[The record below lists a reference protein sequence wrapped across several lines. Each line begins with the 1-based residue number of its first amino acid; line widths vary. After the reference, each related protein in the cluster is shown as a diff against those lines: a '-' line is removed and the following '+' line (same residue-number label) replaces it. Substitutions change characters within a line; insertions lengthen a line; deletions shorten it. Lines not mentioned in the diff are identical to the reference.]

1 MKRWQD
7 RGEVADSDEED
18 LELSIESS
26 AETPPRKR
34 PRLDQVS
41 GVTDI
46 ASGKDSPPDDEDE
59 IAWLPAADAPTSSS
73 RAHIPAPPDKTISEA
88 VRTASGADSSD
99 EDELPDVGQ
108 IFAAKPQDNRD
119 ASRSRASSSL
129 SERSVSPPTDFQLP
143 DRPVSSHSESGQAAL
158 DHLAAVDDDLVSARR
173 SLRARKDIQLHP
185 YLLEKAKYQRQFM
198 ERGLKPVRLVQS
210 DTQQQ
215 SDGTPSDPSS
225 SQPTLPSSSPAV
237 SDIRVTPERTTIPP
251 TSTNRSIASPHKAQ
265 HLPVELHQRLKRR
278 KLHHQGPSASSSI
291 DTAVPQPVFDQF
303 AIPPSPPKTSS
314 TQSSAEEES
323 RHVCRSPPRF
333 KFPPGFTP
341 QPLPTPVLSSDA
353 RRAIADELSDPESL
367 PRTTRRNQLVRH
379 DSTPVTSSLE
389 DDSEVESEAELEA
402 QRLQRERR
410 RIKGVLPASW
420 LKIDMHQQRQK
431 PADLALQST
440 RPRSNTLSPEKAE
453 PRKGVARRVSGR
465 LQGGSVV
472 GKELIEPDGAESDNS
487 AGMIDI
493 VPTNAGVS
501 PDRQRFSLPPGSTN
515 NDDLMENDFVDPM
528 LAASSRRAQQTQ
540 RKSLRQPRITTAL
553 RQGARRNDESS
564 EERSRSGEPAT
575 VRVQTGRASRLPFKR
590 RSHPRKDSSVQ
601 LSIVDAP
608 RSPGTRDVQLPQFVR
623 LALRQSHRTQN
634 QGRHG
639 PHDKVIRLTTSDD
652 TAEADSVLRAW
663 RQGML
668 LPRHE
673 PIIIS
678 DQEWATSKENS
689 NHREPLG
696 ERSPN
701 PQGFEPSS
709 TNETTASKP
718 HALPNPAA
726 HSVRQTRY
734 KQMRWPDAPKS
745 AKTAI
750 HNQSRPRREASEGQ
764 LRKKKSSTRRYTR
777 TLRAAQLETAQHD
790 FDVHHREE
798 AFERR
803 MQCLTEN
810 VALPQRH
817 AQSSEFRIARYLY
830 GNDQQDQFR
839 TETDQT
845 GPFTTAT
852 EHQTA
857 VTLPRRPRKSRPQ
870 RMNAEAREYRQPN
883 ELTEI
888 DATNNDDGQD
898 ALGISGPVLHGF
910 GPFGSRYPVDFN
922 IEPLPLGLFFQADT
936 VIGSGELA
944 EALDLSNQ
952 DLDHPR
958 SQSHY
963 DSADQGRG
971 WGVWNEDVA
980 ADFSRVT
987 VEATNALHS
996 LQANSG
1002 SADVNPACEFADQN
1016 VNTSLRSVV
1025 KYCSQSVYFAD
1036 AVDRQHFAE
1045 SLCRLVND
1053 VLEIV
1058 EEYET
1063 DVSLSAKTLNKTRQY
1078 LVILAAVAKQVTSH
1092 PTVSKGTND
1101 RASDVLS
1108 NTASSLSKN
1117 CIADQFEQLRK
1128 DYEIC
1133 RDGALLEE
1141 GIPGSAW
1148 ALSSLVILINSLRTL
1163 GSDAN
1168 FWLVISA
1175 AFASNIQEY
1184 SAVNDFERQWHCLFT
1199 ILPAL
1204 DIDSRGVPQHSARG
1218 RSSEA
1223 WTIPKACILRTFELY
1238 GTSSRIRGFTV
1249 NDYIRTL
1256 LSRCCCLVEKW
1267 HWWRSEPILNTI
1279 FDFFSSRSLGFLH
1292 NEESRG
1298 PLKFLEELSS
1308 QPLLEVLPSD
1318 RSFHIFV
1325 KLLIKSFL
1333 QMRDNHVYDG
1343 RKIAGL
1349 AWRFIP
1355 SHGRTYNKDMDLKQ
1369 SDLDALQNHHD
1380 LLVALYYALPRV
1392 HRPKADLLRDLVDHT
1407 ESHRKACDVNVR
1419 AWANLTAFQAS
1430 ISESLDTMQPLSEWF
1445 QALVRAAVNQYRLAK
1460 SEAEHEFEEARKEGS
1475 TSDEVRL
1482 QAVIASNQRPIAA
1495 TLVNALAGL
1504 KRALQSAR
1512 DVSSVRYLVKTT
1524 QFWTVLNL
1532 FDPSQR
1538 RLLNAMLEAV
1548 QVMDTA
1554 LEMDEKLSPTVE
1566 SQTLSED
1573 SQEFGDISALQEF
1586 AAHDSTT
1593 PSSLLEAVAD
1603 TLVMPVGQFVSNVFG
1618 ADSAPDESLLQRVIS
1633 VWVSIANR
1641 LVKSSVKDWSAFLD
1655 EYSPQSW
1662 AQMRNTSQWRKY
1674 TPYFMARVVQQ
1685 PSFPGDESVAGK
1697 VLIAWILSLVEREAS
1712 LKFQHT
1718 LTAALLNHCKGERLL
1733 QNLPFAEDRAGQ
1745 FNITLSELRQ
1755 RRLALLSSLLSNM
1768 RESLVDAHWNHKRSV
1783 VESRNMYAAV
1793 LRQLMQAM
1801 KQNYQE
1807 LHMEK
1812 ESEVADATA
1821 QGSYVEFVQHVVSLL
1836 QQHTSDICKV
1846 DPFFTDSNAF
1856 PLPVRDPTYVVGK
1869 LKRYSPRLGEA
1880 KSRKELAVFMQ
1891 TVSERAAADGQQQY
1905 LAEQLFEA
1913 MKATPE
1919 GSSSTAPSLRH
1930 VLLTSMFPAYISTT
1944 FATTCGYILA
1954 IPMLKACKQVA
1965 IDLIYKVELGN
1976 DHSVLVATESV
1987 TAVLHSINGQ
1997 CQTALAHAGL
2007 SEIANV
2013 MHVLAIM
2020 FDVCSSVLQLASVVQ
2035 HATSH
2040 GRDLLQL
2047 LRTLQR
2053 QSRSI
2058 EQVLDGAIDSDYLAC
2073 AARGPSPWPDTEE
2086 FVRKQIYESL
2096 NNWQDVDGRVFL
2108 RRGNS
2113 LKEVVVRL
2121 GHADEERTSLRQ
2133 SIRNFR
2139 ARYEATFA
2147 PRQRKVQVAC
2157 EDGVVFLAG
2166 LTILAAYA
2174 LHRCNALNLP
2184 IPNSL
2189 SAFIVALPP
2198 LAGIVLESL
2207 ISFQYQHAAKGRIQ
2221 NSKVFQSV
2229 NALFLVYEAVVATL
2243 AGTHIMPVGGLWC
2256 PLHDKWSEMFRNK
2269 DSQAIRSIQDAFACC
2284 GFASTKDMAW
2294 PFPDNKHGSDACV
2307 VRFERD
2313 TACLNP
2319 WRHEEQKIAIMLLVV
2334 PVVLFVTPGF
2344 GFDASWLPSTLR
2356 LPTED
2361 NQSSDR
2367 SRPALL
2373 FRDVENE
2380 GEVDSLRDEVARLN
2394 KDSNLATE
2402 EFGLRPSFKSMRMGG
2417 PEIDIPRS
2425 C

>member
-7 RGEVADSDEED
+7 RGEVADSDEEE

-26 AETPPRKR
+26 AETPLSKR
-34 PRLDQVS
+34 PRLDQAS
-41 GVTDI
+41 GITEI
-46 ASGKDSPPDDEDE
+46 ASGEDLEPSNYGAETDDEDE
-59 IAWLPAADAPTSSS
+59 IAWLPAKVATTYGRKGKPVPVPVNATASSS
-73 RAHIPAPPDKTISEA
+73 RAHTIERYEGDKLVPMIPAPPDKTIYEA
-88 VRTASGADSSD
+88 VRNTANSPVNGWLERNTDLEDVKPGLSIESPLAAPLLACAAHSSD
-99 EDELPDVGQ
+99 EDELPDVSQ
-108 IFAAKPQDNRD
+108 IFAAKRQDSRY
-119 ASRSRASSSL
+119 ASRSSTSSSL
-129 SERSVSPPTDFQLP
+129 SERSVSPPTDSRLP
-143 DRPVSSHSESGQAAL
+143 DRPVASHSEFGHAASFTTVGHEVVGVTV
-158 DHLAAVDDDLVSARR
+158 DDLAAIDNDLVSARR

-198 ERGLKPVRLVQS
+198 ERGLKPVRLVQP
-210 DTQQQ
+210 DTQRED
-215 SDGTPSDPSS
+215 DGTPSDPNS
-225 SQPTLPSSSPAV
+225 SQATLPSSSPAV
-237 SDIRVTPERTTIPP
+237 YGIGATSERTTIQP
-251 TSTNRSIASPHKAQ
+251 TSTDRFIALPYKAQ
-265 HLPVELHQRLKRR
+265 HSPVEFHQRLKRR
-278 KLHHQGPSASSSI
+278 KLHHQEPSASSSLN
-291 DTAVPQPVFDQF
+291 TPVSQPVTDQF
-303 AIPPSPPKTSS
+303 SIPPSPPKTSS
-314 TQSSAEEES
+314 TQSSVEEES
-323 RHVCRSPPRF
+323 RHVRRSPRMF

-341 QPLPTPVLSSDA
+341 QPLPTPVVSSDA
-353 RRAIADELSDPESL
+353 RRAIADESSDSDSP
-367 PRTTRRNQLVRH
+367 PRTTRRNQAAQL

-389 DDSEVESEAELEA
+389 DDSEVESEAELIA

-420 LKIDMHQQRQK
+420 LKIDMHQQQRSRTG
-431 PADLALQST
+431 DLALQYT
-440 RPRSNTLSPEKAE
+440 RPRSNTLSPEKDE

-465 LQGGSVV
+465 LQGGSVA
-472 GKELIEPDGAESDNS
+472 GEALTESDGAESDNS
-487 AGMIDI
+487 VEVIDI
-493 VPTNAGVS
+493 VQNNADVS
-501 PDRQRFSLPPGSTN
+501 LDRQRFSFAPGSTV

-528 LAASSRRAQQTQ
+528 LAGPSRRAQQTK
-540 RKSLRQPRITTAL
+540 RKSSRQPRINTAL
-553 RQGARRNDESS
+553 RHGARRNDKFS
-564 EERSRSGEPAT
+564 EERSRGVEPAT
-575 VRVQTGRASRLPFKR
+575 GRVQTERTSKLPFKR
-590 RSHPRKDSSVQ
+590 RSYPRKDSSVH

-608 RSPGTRDVQLPQFVR
+608 RSPRTRDVQLPQFVR

-673 PIIIS
+673 PIITS
-678 DQEWATSKENS
+678 DQEWATSKEIS

-709 TNETTASKP
+709 TNDTTASKP
-718 HALPNPAA
+718 HALPNSAA

-734 KQMRWPDAPKS
+734 KQTRLPHAPKS
-745 AKTAI
+745 AKTLI
-750 HNQSRPRREASEGQ
+750 HNQPRPRRKAIEGQ
-764 LRKKKSSTRRYTR
+764 LRRETSSRRYTC
-777 TLRAAQLETAQHD
+777 TLRSAQLETPQHD
-790 FDVHHREE
+790 FDIHHREE

-817 AQSSEFRIARYLY
+817 ARSSEFQIARYLY
-830 GNDQQDQFR
+830 GNDHQDQIQ

-845 GPFTTAT
+845 GPCITAADHHTTA
-852 EHQTA
+852 
-857 VTLPRRPRKSRPQ
+857 LPRRPRKSRPQ
-870 RMNAEAREYRQPN
+870 RLNTEARQYRQPS
-883 ELTEI
+883 ELPEI
-888 DATNNDDGQD
+888 DATNNDDEQD
-898 ALGISGPVLHGF
+898 ALEICGPVLHGF

-922 IEPLPLGLFFQADT
+922 IEPLPLGLSFQPDT
-936 VIGSGELA
+936 IIGSGELA
-944 EALDLSNQ
+944 ESLDLSNQ

-963 DSADQGRG
+963 GPADQDRG

-980 ADFSRVT
+980 ADFSRLT
-987 VEATNALHS
+987 VEATNALHR
-996 LQANSG
+996 LQATSA
-1002 SADVNPACEFADQN
+1002 SADIKQACDFADQN
-1016 VNTSLRSVV
+1016 VNNSLRSVV
-1025 KYCSQSVYFAD
+1025 KYCSSCVYFAD

-1053 VLEIV
+1053 VTDIV
-1058 EEYET
+1058 EECET
-1063 DVSLSAKTLNKTRQY
+1063 DISLSRKTLNKTRQY
-1078 LVILAAVAKQVTSH
+1078 MVILAALAKQVTYH
-1092 PTVSKGTND
+1092 PTVSKGTKD

-1108 NTASSLSKN
+1108 NTASNLSKN

-1128 DYEIC
+1128 DYESC
-1133 RDGALLEE
+1133 RNSALLQE
-1141 GIPGSAW
+1141 GIPASAW
-1148 ALSSLVILINSLRTL
+1148 ALSSLVILINSLRSF

-1184 SAVNDFERQWHCLFT
+1184 SAVNDFERQWHSLFT

-1204 DIDSRGVPQHSARG
+1204 DIDSRGVTQHSARS

-1292 NEESRG
+1292 KEESRG
-1298 PLKFLEELSS
+1298 PLNFLQKLGS
-1308 QPLLEVLPSD
+1308 QPSLEVLPSD

-1325 KLLIKSFL
+1325 KLLTTSFL

-1392 HRPKADLLRDLVDHT
+1392 HRPKADLVRDLVDHT
-1407 ESHRKACDVNVR
+1407 KSHRKACDVNVR

-1430 ISESLDTMQPLSEWF
+1430 ISEPWDTMQPLSEWF
-1445 QALVRAAVNQYRLAK
+1445 QVLVGAAVNQYRLAK
-1460 SEAEHEFEEARKEGS
+1460 SEAEHEFEEARRKGS
-1475 TSDEVRL
+1475 TSDEMRL

-1495 TLVNALAGL
+1495 TLVSALAGL
-1504 KRALQSAR
+1504 KQALQSAR
-1512 DVSSVRYLVKTT
+1512 EVSSVRYLVKTT
-1524 QFWTVLNL
+1524 QFWTVLGL

-1554 LEMDEKLSPTVE
+1554 LEMEEKLSSTVE
-1566 SQTLSED
+1566 SQNSSED

-1593 PSSLLEAVAD
+1593 PSSLLDAVAD
-1603 TLVMPVGQFVSNVFG
+1603 TLVMPVGHFVSNVCG
-1618 ADSAPDESLLQRVIS
+1618 ADSAPDESLLQRVIT

-1641 LVKSSVKDWSAFLD
+1641 LVRSSAKDWSAFLD
-1655 EYSPQSW
+1655 DYSPQSW

-1685 PSFPGDESVAGK
+1685 PTFAGDESVAQK
-1697 VLIAWILSLVEREAS
+1697 VLNAWILSLVEREAS

-1718 LTAALLNHCKGERLL
+1718 LTAALLNHCKDERLL
-1733 QNLPFAEDRAGQ
+1733 RDLPFAEDGAGQ

-1768 RESLVDAHWNHKRSV
+1768 RESLVEAHSNHNRST

-1807 LHMEK
+1807 LHIAK

-1821 QGSYVEFVQHVVSLL
+1821 QGSYIEFVQHVVSLL

-1846 DPFFTDSNAF
+1846 DTFFTDSNAF

-1869 LKRYSPRLGEA
+1869 LKRYSPRLDEA

-1919 GSSSTAPSLRH
+1919 ENSSTAPSLRY
-1930 VLLTSMFPAYISTT
+1930 VLFTSMFPAYINTT
-1944 FATTCGYILA
+1944 FATTCGWILA
-1954 IPMLKACKQVA
+1954 IPILEACKQVA

-1976 DHSVLVATESV
+1976 DHSVLVAVESV
-1987 TAVLHSINGQ
+1987 TAVLHSVNGQ

-2007 SEIANV
+2007 SEIAKV

-2020 FDVCSSVLQLASVVQ
+2020 FDVCSSVVQLASVVQ

-2047 LRTLQR
+2047 LRTLHR
-2053 QSRSI
+2053 HARSI
-2058 EQVLDGAIDSDYLAC
+2058 EQVLDGAIDSDYIAC
-2073 AARGPSPWPDTEE
+2073 AAGGPSPWPDTEE
-2086 FVRKQIYESL
+2086 FVGKQIYESL

-2108 RRGNS
+2108 RRGS
-2113 LKEVVVRL
+2113 LLKEVVVRL
-2121 GHADEERTSLRQ
+2121 GHAASERAGLRQ
-2133 SIRNFR
+2133 SIRNFK

-2157 EDGVVFLAG
+2157 EDV
-2166 LTILAAYA
+2166 
-2174 LHRCNALNLP
+2174 CE
-2184 IPNSL
+2184 L
-2189 SAFIVALPP
+2189 SQLMI
-2198 LAGIVLESL
+2198 
-2207 ISFQYQHAAKGRIQ
+2207 
-2221 NSKVFQSV
+2221 
-2229 NALFLVYEAVVATL
+2229 
-2243 AGTHIMPVGGLWC
+2243 
-2256 PLHDKWSEMFRNK
+2256 
-2269 DSQAIRSIQDAFACC
+2269 
-2284 GFASTKDMAW
+2284 
-2294 PFPDNKHGSDACV
+2294 
-2307 VRFERD
+2307 
-2313 TACLNP
+2313 
-2319 WRHEEQKIAIMLLVV
+2319 
-2334 PVVLFVTPGF
+2334 
-2344 GFDASWLPSTLR
+2344 
-2356 LPTED
+2356 
-2361 NQSSDR
+2361 
-2367 SRPALL
+2367 
-2373 FRDVENE
+2373 
-2380 GEVDSLRDEVARLN
+2380 
-2394 KDSNLATE
+2394 
-2402 EFGLRPSFKSMRMGG
+2402 
-2417 PEIDIPRS
+2417 
-2425 C
+2425 

>member
-7 RGEVADSDEED
+7 RGEVADSDEEEF
-18 LELSIESS
+18 ELSIESS

-41 GVTDI
+41 GITGI
-46 ASGKDSPPDDEDE
+46 TPERCSPPSNPGAETDDEDE
-59 IAWLPAADAPTSSS
+59 IAWLPAKVAVATTYGRKGKPVSTNATASSS
-73 RAHIPAPPDKTISEA
+73 HPRSVERYDGDKLVPVIPAPPDKTTLEA
-88 VRTASGADSSD
+88 VRNTATLPTNGWLEGNTDLEDIKPSLSIDSPLPDPPPASGADSND
-99 EDELPDVGQ
+99 EDELPDVSH
-108 IFAAKPQDNRD
+108 IFAAKCQDNRY
-119 ASRSRASSSL
+119 ASRSRASRSL
-129 SERSVSPPTDFQLP
+129 ADRSVSPATEFQFP
-143 DRPVSSHSESGQAAL
+143 NRPVTSPSESGQAAL
-158 DHLAAVDDDLVSARR
+158 FATVGEEVVGVTLDDLAAVHDDAASARR

-210 DTQQQ
+210 ETQREN
-215 SDGTPSDPSS
+215 DGTPSDLSS
-225 SQPTLPSSSPAV
+225 SQATLPSSNPAV
-237 SDIRVTPERTTIPP
+237 SDLGAASERTRVQPMSIH
-251 TSTNRSIASPHKAQ
+251 RSIASPHKAQ
-265 HLPVELHQRLKRR
+265 HLPVELHQQLKRR
-278 KLHHQGPSASSSI
+278 KLHHQGPSANSSL
-291 DTAVPQPVFDQF
+291 DTPVPEPVFDPF
-303 AIPPSPPKTSS
+303 SIPPSPAKTSS

-323 RHVCRSPPRF
+323 RHMRRSSPSF

-341 QPLPTPVLSSDA
+341 QPLPTPVISSDA
-353 RRAIADELSDPESL
+353 RRVTADELSDSEPL
-367 PRTTRRNQLVRH
+367 PRTTRQNHLVRL
-379 DSTPVTSSLE
+379 DRTPVTSSLE

-420 LKIDMHQQRQK
+420 LKIDMRQQQRQR
-431 PADLALQST
+431 PDDLALRST
-440 RPRSNTLSPEKAE
+440 KLRSSTLSPENAE

-465 LQGGSVV
+465 LPGDSVA
-472 GKELIEPDGAESDNS
+472 GRALTESDGAESDNS
-487 AGMIDI
+487 VEMIDV
-493 VPTNAGVS
+493 VPKNAGVS
-501 PDRQRFSLPPGSTN
+501 PDRQRFSLAPGSIV

-528 LAASSRRAQQTQ
+528 LAGPSRRTKQTT
-540 RKSLRQPRITTAL
+540 RKSSCQPRITTAL
-553 RQGARRNDESS
+553 RHGARRDNEFS
-564 EERSRSGEPAT
+564 EERSRGAEPAT
-575 VRVQTGRASRLPFKR
+575 ERVQTERTSSLPFKR
-590 RSHPRKDSSVQ
+590 RPYPGKDSSVY

-608 RSPGTRDVQLPQFVR
+608 RSPRTRDAQLPQFIR
-623 LALRQSHRTQN
+623 LALRQSHGSQN
-634 QGRHG
+634 KGRHG
-639 PHDKVIRLTTSDD
+639 PHDKVVRLTTSDD
-652 TAEADSVLRAW
+652 TAEADSILQAW

-673 PIIIS
+673 PIFIS
-678 DQEWATSKENS
+678 DQELGRSKENP
-689 NHREPLG
+689 NHCEPLG
-696 ERSPN
+696 ERSHN
-701 PQGFEPSS
+701 SQGFEPSS
-709 TNETTASKP
+709 TNETTAGKP
-718 HALPNPAA
+718 HALPKPARY
-726 HSVRQTRY
+726 SVRRTRY
-734 KQMRWPDAPKS
+734 KQTRLPHAPKS
-745 AKTAI
+745 AKAPI
-750 HNQSRPRREASEGQ
+750 HNQSRTRREASQGQ
-764 LRKKKSSTRRYTR
+764 LREKSSSRRYTH
-777 TLRAAQLETAQHD
+777 TLRSVQLETPQHD
-790 FDVHHREE
+790 FDFHHREE

-817 AQSSEFRIARYLY
+817 ARSSEFQIARYLY
-830 GNDQQDQFR
+830 GNDQQDR
-839 TETDQT
+839 IWTGTDQT
-845 GPFTTAT
+845 GPSITAA
-852 EHQTA
+852 EQHQTTMA
-857 VTLPRRPRKSRPQ
+857 LPRRQRKSRPQ
-870 RMNAEAREYRQPN
+870 RLNAEAREYRQPN

-888 DATNNDDGQD
+888 DATNNDEQD
-898 ALGISGPVLHGF
+898 AIDISGPVLHGF

-944 EALDLSNQ
+944 EALELSNQ

-963 DSADQGRG
+963 GSADQGCG

-987 VEATNALHS
+987 VEATKALQRLEPTS
-996 LQANSG
+996 A
-1002 SADVNPACEFADQN
+1002 SADVKRVCEFVNQN

-1025 KYCSQSVYFAD
+1025 QYCSRCVYFAD
-1036 AVDRQHFAE
+1036 AVDRQHYAE

-1053 VLEIV
+1053 VSDIV

-1063 DVSLSAKTLNKTRQY
+1063 DFSISLETSNKTRQY
-1078 LVILAAVAKQVTSH
+1078 IVILAVLAKQVTNH
-1092 PTVSKGTND
+1092 PTVSKGTKD

-1108 NTASSLSKN
+1108 NTASSLSKH

-1128 DYEIC
+1128 DYESC
-1133 RDGALLEE
+1133 RSTAWLEE

-1148 ALSSLVILINSLRTL
+1148 ALSSLVILINSLQAL

-1168 FWLVISA
+1168 FWFVISA
-1175 AFASNIQEY
+1175 AFDSNIQEC
-1184 SAVNDFERQWHCLFT
+1184 SAVHDLERQWHSLFT

-1204 DIDSRGVPQHSARG
+1204 DIDSRGVPQHSARC

-1238 GTSSRIRGFTV
+1238 GMSSRIRGFTV

-1256 LSRCCCLVEKW
+1256 LSRCCRLVDKW

-1298 PLKFLEELSS
+1298 PLKFLQELRS
-1308 QPLLEVLPSD
+1308 QPSLEVLPSD
-1318 RSFHIFV
+1318 RSFHIFL
-1325 KLLIKSFL
+1325 KLLITSFL

-1355 SHGRTYNKDMDLKQ
+1355 SHGRTYNKDVDLKQ

-1392 HRPKADLLRDLVDHT
+1392 HRPKADLVRDLVDHT
-1407 ESHRKACDVNVR
+1407 KSHRKACDVNVR
-1419 AWANLTAFQAS
+1419 AWANLTAFQAY
-1430 ISESLDTMQPLSEWF
+1430 ISEPLDTMQPLSEWF

-1460 SEAEHEFEEARKEGS
+1460 SEAEHEFEEARQEGS
-1475 TSDEVRL
+1475 IPDEMRL

-1495 TLVNALAGL
+1495 TLVDALAGL

-1512 DVSSVRYLVKTT
+1512 EVSSVRYLVQTT
-1524 QFWTVLNL
+1524 QFWTVLDL

-1538 RLLNAMLEAV
+1538 RLLNAMLGAV

-1554 LEMDEKLSPTVE
+1554 LEMDEKLSPTKE
-1566 SQTLSED
+1566 DQNLSED
-1573 SQEFGDISALQEF
+1573 SQDFGDSSALQEF
-1586 AAHDSTT
+1586 AVHDTTT
-1593 PSSLLEAVAD
+1593 PSSLLDTVAD

-1641 LVKSSVKDWSAFLD
+1641 LVKSSTKDWKAFLD
-1655 EYSPQSW
+1655 DYSTRSW
-1662 AQMRNTSQWRKY
+1662 AQMRDTAQWRKY
-1674 TPYFMARVVQQ
+1674 TPYFMARVVRQ
-1685 PSFPGDESVAGK
+1685 PTFPGDESVVQK
-1697 VLIAWILSLVEREAS
+1697 VLNAWILSLVEREAS

-1718 LTAALLNHCKGERLL
+1718 LTAALLNYCKDERLL
-1733 QNLPFAEDRAGQ
+1733 QNLPFVEDRAGQ
-1745 FNITLSELRQ
+1745 INITLSELRQ

-1768 RESLVDAHWNHKRSV
+1768 RESLVEAHSNHNRSI
-1783 VESRNMYAAV
+1783 VESRSIYAAV

-1807 LHMEK
+1807 LHMEE

-1821 QGSYVEFVQHVVSLL
+1821 QGSYIEFVQHVVSLL

-1869 LKRYSPRLGEA
+1869 LKRYSPRLDEA

-1919 GSSSTAPSLRH
+1919 GNLSTAPSLRH
-1930 VLLTSMFPAYISTT
+1930 VLLTSMFPAYINTT
-1944 FATTCGYILA
+1944 FATTCGWVLA
-1954 IPMLKACKQVA
+1954 IPILEACKQVV

-1997 CQTALAHAGL
+1997 CQTALAHTRL
-2007 SEIANV
+2007 SEIAKV

-2035 HATSH
+2035 HATPH

-2047 LRTLQR
+2047 LRALHR
-2053 QSRSI
+2053 QARSM
-2058 EQVLDGAIDSDYLAC
+2058 EQVLDGAVGTEHLAY
-2073 AARGPSPWPDTEE
+2073 ATGGPSPWPDTEE

-2096 NNWQDVDGRVFL
+2096 NNWQDAGGRYFL
-2108 RRGNS
+2108 RRGNL

-2121 GHADEERTSLRQ
+2121 GHDDEERTSLRQ

-2139 ARYEATFA
+2139 ARYGVIFA
-2147 PRQRKVQVAC
+2147 PRQRKSQIAC
-2157 EDGVVFLAG
+2157 EDRDHQEPTSEGVEIVFMIGMVCL
-2166 LTILAAYA
+2166 
-2174 LHRCNALNLP
+2174 
-2184 IPNSL
+2184 
-2189 SAFIVALPP
+2189 
-2198 LAGIVLESL
+2198 
-2207 ISFQYQHAAKGRIQ
+2207 
-2221 NSKVFQSV
+2221 V
-2229 NALFLVYEAVVATL
+2229 NIE
-2243 AGTHIMPVGGLWC
+2243 
-2256 PLHDKWSEMFRNK
+2256 K
-2269 DSQAIRSIQDAFACC
+2269 
-2284 GFASTKDMAW
+2284 
-2294 PFPDNKHGSDACV
+2294 
-2307 VRFERD
+2307 
-2313 TACLNP
+2313 
-2319 WRHEEQKIAIMLLVV
+2319 
-2334 PVVLFVTPGF
+2334 
-2344 GFDASWLPSTLR
+2344 
-2356 LPTED
+2356 
-2361 NQSSDR
+2361 
-2367 SRPALL
+2367 
-2373 FRDVENE
+2373 
-2380 GEVDSLRDEVARLN
+2380 
-2394 KDSNLATE
+2394 
-2402 EFGLRPSFKSMRMGG
+2402 
-2417 PEIDIPRS
+2417 
-2425 C
+2425 